1 MASGS
6 STKPH
11 SHHVQ
16 KETAK
21 AVSFFICLPQL
32 LAPNPPPRLLIYC
45 FLQVAS
51 SPACWRGFFMSD
63 ASLLMVV
70 VKKINGVKAPYGTFL
85 VHKRVV
91 GNKFLMKKL
100 LF

>member
-32 LAPNPPPRLLIYC
+32 LAPNTTPIYVLLVGILA
-45 FLQVAS
+45 FPVMLF
-51 SPACWRGFFMSD
+51 RSD
-63 ASLLMVV
+63 RARFYS
-70 VKKINGVKAPYGTFL
+70 
-85 VHKRVV
+85 
-91 GNKFLMKKL
+91 
-100 LF
+100 

>member
-11 SHHVQ
+11 SRHVQ

-21 AVSFFICLPQL
+21 AVSFFICLLQL
-32 LAPNPPPRLLIYC
+32 LAPNTTPIVC
-45 FLQVAS
+45 FFKVAS

-63 ASLLMVV
+63 ASLLMEA
-70 VKKINGVKAPYGTFL
+70 VKKINGMKAPYGTLL
-85 VHKRVV
+85 VH
-91 GNKFLMKKL
+91 
-100 LF
+100 